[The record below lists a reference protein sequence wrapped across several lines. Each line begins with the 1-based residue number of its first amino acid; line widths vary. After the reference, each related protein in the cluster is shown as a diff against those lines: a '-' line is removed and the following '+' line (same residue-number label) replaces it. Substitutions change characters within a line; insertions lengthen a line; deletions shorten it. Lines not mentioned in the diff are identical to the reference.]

1 MKHTGTNRIKDVSK
15 LYKEQYKTLLRKV
28 KDELN

>member
-15 LYKEQYKTLLRKV
+15 LYTEQYKTLLRKV

>member
-1 MKHTGTNRIKDVSK
+1 MEHTGTNRIKDVSK
-15 LYKEQYKTLLRKV
+15 FYTERYKTLLRKV